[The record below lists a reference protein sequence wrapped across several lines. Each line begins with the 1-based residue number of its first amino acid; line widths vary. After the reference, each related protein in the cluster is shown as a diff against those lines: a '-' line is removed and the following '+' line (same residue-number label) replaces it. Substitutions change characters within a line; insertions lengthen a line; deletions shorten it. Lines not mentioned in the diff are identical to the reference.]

1 MIITTTLHTYPE
13 LVTSGDRLAATDWG
27 NIRTGSVTVAEAVAA
42 TLSRDDE
49 SIILRVVRG
58 DETVR
63 GFAPGGIA

>member
-1 MIITTTLHTYPE
+1 MITTTFHTYPE

-27 NIRTGSVTVAEAVAA
+27 NVRTGATTMAEAVAA

-58 DETVR
+58 DETLR
-63 GFAPGGIA
+63 GYAPGGIA